1 MIYYCFLMQ
10 SKGAN
15 LEGNGKNKEKTKK
28 CIKNKAAPHKWPS
41 SLEKS
46 FLWKRGHHSRRPMN
60 IMT

>member
-28 CIKNKAAPHKWPS
+28 CRKKTRLPRTNGRAALKSLSYGKEGITRAAP
-41 SLEKS
+41 
-46 FLWKRGHHSRRPMN
+46 
-60 IMT
+60 